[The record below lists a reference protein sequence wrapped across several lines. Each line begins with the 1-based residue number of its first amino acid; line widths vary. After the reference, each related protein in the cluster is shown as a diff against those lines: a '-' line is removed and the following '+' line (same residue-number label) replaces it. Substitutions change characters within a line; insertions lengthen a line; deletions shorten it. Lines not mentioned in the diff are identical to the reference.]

1 MIMDVREG
9 KGPSAQMIVM
19 KFGGS
24 SLESAAAIQNVI
36 SLVKARRDSAPV
48 VVVSAMGKTTDR
60 LLRIGMLAAEG
71 RTSGRKLGTAISELH
86 DLELFHISQLRLLMV
101 DPAPAEREISEMFA
115 DAMKLVVGVAQMGS
129 FTPADS
135 DALVSY
141 GERLSSL
148 VVAGALKNAGLPA
161 IHLRAENLI
170 LTDGHH
176 TQAGPKYWETYAR
189 LRRAIPTDRS
199 GYISVMGGFIGSTE
213 KGVPTTLGRGGSDFT
228 AAIVGAAI
236 NADEVQIWTDV
247 NGMLSCDPRVL
258 PGGRCLRQIC
268 YAEATEMA
276 EWGAKV
282 LHPATVAPAIRQR
295 VPVIIRNSRNSNHP
309 GTRVEHAPLG
319 RDECRVKSIACQRE
333 ITLLRIRPHRGA
345 SDAQLCSLVKS
356 LVAETHTECKVIT
369 SKGCLEVVLPNSAPV
384 EQITTALA
392 AVGCMELERGLA
404 AVSLI
409 GRGLETNRGLL
420 SHAVRILGGKSIPF
434 YAVATVPMRITFIV
448 AEQEMAAATEALHD
462 EFVKFQESGSYYR
475 EFTSRST
482 SHNNVKRSYFS
493 DTTAPEAAF
502 AN

>member
-1 MIMDVREG
+1 
-9 KGPSAQMIVM
+9 MIVM

-36 SLVKARRDSAPV
+36 SLVKAHRDSAPV

-60 LLRIGMLAAEG
+60 LLRIGTLAAEG
-71 RTSGRKLGTAISELH
+71 RASGRKLGTAISELR
-86 DLELFHISQLRLLMV
+86 DLELFHISQLRLLTA

-115 DAMKLVVGVAQMGS
+115 DAMKLVVGIAQAGAL
-129 FTPADS
+129 TPADS
-135 DALVSY
+135 DRLLSY

-148 VVAGALKNAGLPA
+148 VVAGALKSAGLPA

-228 AAIVGAAI
+228 AAMVGAAI
-236 NADEVQIWTDV
+236 NAEEIQIWTDV

-268 YAEATEMA
+268 YAEASEMA

-295 VPVIIRNSRNSNHP
+295 VPVVIRNSRNSNHP

-319 RDECRVKSIACQRE
+319 RDEGRVKSIACQRE
-333 ITLLRIRPHRGA
+333 ITLLRIRPHRGP
-345 SDAQLCSLVKS
+345 SDAQFCSLVKS
-356 LVAETHTECKVIT
+356 LVANHAESKVIA
-369 SKGCLEVVLPNSAPV
+369 SKGCLEVVLSNSAPM
-384 EQITTALA
+384 EQITAALA
-392 AVGCMELERGLA
+392 GIGCLELERSLA

-409 GRGLETNRGLL
+409 GKGLEANRGLL

-434 YAVATVPMRITFIV
+434 HALSTVPMRITFIV
-448 AEQEMAAATEALHD
+448 AEQEMAAATAALHD
-462 EFVKFQESGSYYR
+462 EFVKFQESGPYYR
-475 EFTSRST
+475 ELTSRNT
-482 SHNNVKRSYFS
+482 SHNTVKRSYFS
-493 DTTAPEAAF
+493 DDTAPEAAF
-502 AN
+502 AI